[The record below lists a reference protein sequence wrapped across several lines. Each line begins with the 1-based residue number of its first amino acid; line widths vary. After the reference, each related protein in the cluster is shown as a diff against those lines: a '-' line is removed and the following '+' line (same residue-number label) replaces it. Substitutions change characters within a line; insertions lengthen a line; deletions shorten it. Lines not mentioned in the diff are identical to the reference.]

1 MDFSDLGKTIKDI
14 RLEKG
19 LSIKN
24 LAEGVGVSS
33 SLLSQIE
40 RGLANPSLNTLRAI
54 ATELD
59 VPMFSL
65 FIYDESDYVQVIR
78 KDERSK
84 ITIGEAGA
92 ENIEPG
98 YDILNPNFKSGIQ
111 LYEMNLEPGKYSSNF
126 PIILKS
132 EEVIV
137 CIKGTVELHIYDN
150 VVVLNEGD
158 SARIEKNT
166 PRRMKNPGEENCLY
180 ITANTIPLL

>member
-40 RGLANPSLNTLRAI
+40 RGLANPSLNTLRPI

-126 PIILKS
+126 PIILK
-132 EEVIV
+132 
-137 CIKGTVELHIYDN
+137 GTVELHIYDN

-166 PRRMKNPGEENCLY
+166 PRRMKNPGEENCVY